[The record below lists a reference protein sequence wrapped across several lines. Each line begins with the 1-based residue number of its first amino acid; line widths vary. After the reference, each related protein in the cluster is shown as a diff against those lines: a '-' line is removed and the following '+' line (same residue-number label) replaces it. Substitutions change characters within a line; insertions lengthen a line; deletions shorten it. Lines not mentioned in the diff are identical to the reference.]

1 MIIID
6 NQVIDMLSFALIQ
19 KLIKKSLLFW
29 VLRKGKK
36 TMNKPEILGRWTRE
50 KSEELYGIKNWGNG
64 YFSIS
69 DKGEVMVS
77 PYKDD
82 ESSSISI
89 MDIISGIR
97 ERGLDMPVL
106 LRFENILDS
115 QISFINNSFAEAMKK
130 LHYKNEYRG
139 VYPIKVNQQ
148 EQVVEEV
155 TRFGQRYHHGLE
167 VGSKAELVAALSAMK
182 DKEACLICN
191 GYKDEEFIDLGLY
204 AVKMGYKC
212 FFVIEI
218 PTELDL
224 VLERSEALGV
234 EPNIGIRIKLSAKA
248 GGHWTES
255 GGDRS
260 IFGLN
265 VTQVISMV
273 DTLKEKNMLGAL
285 KLMHY
290 HLGSQ
295 IPNIRDIRSAV
306 LEATRVYAELVKEGA
321 PMGYLDLGG
330 GLAVDYDGS
339 NTNYTNSR
347 NYSVEEYCTDI
358 VEAVMSVLDPSQIPH
373 PVIVTESGRTTVAYY
388 SVLLFNVLDVE
399 KFEEYEI
406 PDKLEDNATE
416 AVKNL
421 FDVNKNLN
429 LKNIQECYN
438 DALYYRDDIR
448 GMFKHGRISL
458 RERSFAEKIFWN
470 TINQIAKEKQKLKT
484 PPPDLEDIES
494 AIADIYYCNF
504 SVFQSIPDSWAI
516 DQLFP
521 IVPLHRLLEFPKRNA
536 VIADITCDCDG
547 KIDRFI
553 DLHDV
558 RTTLPLHE
566 LKNGEDYYL
575 GVFLVGA
582 YQETLGDLHNLFGDT
597 NVVSVRVNSDGGYDL
612 VKELHGDSVSD
623 VLSYVEYEPK
633 DMLVRFRERAEDA
646 IREGKITATDR
657 REIMKAY
664 ENGLRG
670 YTYYER

>member
-1 MIIID
+1 MKGKTFERLMII
-6 NQVIDMLSFALIQ
+6 S
-19 KLIKKSLLFW
+19 KKFIFEW
-29 VLRKGKK
+29 KYTK
-36 TMNKPEILGRWTRE
+36 MNKTDLLDRWTKE
-50 KSEELYGIKNWGNG
+50 KSEELYGINNWGAG
-64 YFSIS
+64 YFAIS
-69 DKGEVMVS
+69 DKGEVLVN
-77 PYKDD
+77 PFKDSD
-82 ESSSISI
+82 KGSISI

-106 LRFENILDS
+106 LRFENLLDS
-115 QISFINNSFAEAMKK
+115 QISFLNNSFAEAMKK
-130 LHYKNEYRG
+130 LNYKGEYRG

-148 EQVVEEV
+148 QQVVEEV
-155 TRFGQRYHHGLE
+155 TKFGQRYHHGLE
-167 VGSKAELVAALSAMK
+167 VGSKAELVAALSLMR

-204 AVKMGYKC
+204 AVKMGFKC
-212 FFVIEI
+212 FFVVEV
-218 PTELDL
+218 PRELDL
-224 VLERSEALGV
+224 LVERSQALGV
-234 EPNIGIRIKLSAKA
+234 QPNIGIRIKLSAKA

-260 IFGLN
+260 IFGVNMSQLI
-265 VTQVISMV
+265 TIV
-273 DTLKEKNMLGAL
+273 DKLKENKMLDSL

-306 LEATRVYAELVKEGA
+306 LEATRVYAELVREGA

-347 NYSVEEYCTDI
+347 NYTVEEYCTDI
-358 VEAVMSVLDPSQIPH
+358 VEAVMSILDPSDIQH
-373 PVIVTESGRTTVAYY
+373 PIIVTESGRTTVAYY
-388 SVLLFNVLDVE
+388 SVLVFNVLDIE
-399 KFEEYEI
+399 KFEEHKI
-406 PDKLEDNATE
+406 PSELDESISE
-416 AVKNL
+416 QIRNL
-421 FDVNKNLN
+421 YDVYKSISQ
-429 LKNIQECYN
+429 KNIQECYN
-438 DALYYRDDIR
+438 DALYYRDEIR
-448 GMFKHGRISL
+448 EMFKHGSISL
-458 RERSFAEKIFWN
+458 RERSLSEKIFWN
-470 TINQIAKEKQKLKT
+470 TINQIAKEKQKLKNS
-484 PPPDLEDIES
+484 PPDLEDIES

-521 IVPLHRLLEFPKRNA
+521 VMPVHRLLELPKRNA

-547 KIDRFI
+547 KIDHFI

-566 LKNGEDYYL
+566 MNNGDDYYL

-597 NVVSVRVNSDGGYDL
+597 NVVSIRVHPDGNYDL
-612 VKELHGDSVSD
+612 VKEIHGDSVAD
-623 VLSYVEYEPK
+623 VLSYVEFEPK
-633 DMLVRFRERAEDA
+633 DMLVHFRKTAEESV
-646 IREGKITATDR
+646 REGLITPSER
-657 REIMKAY
+657 REIMRAY
-664 ENGLRG
+664 DNGLRG

>member
-1 MIIID
+1 
-6 NQVIDMLSFALIQ
+6 
-19 KLIKKSLLFW
+19 
-29 VLRKGKK
+29 
-36 TMNKPEILGRWTRE
+36 MNRTELLGRWTKE
-50 KSEELYGIKNWGNG
+50 KSEELYGIKNWGAG

-69 DKGEVMVS
+69 SKGEVMVN
-77 PYKDD
+77 PYKDN
-82 ESSSISI
+82 EKTEISI
-89 MDIISGIR
+89 IDIISAMK

-115 QISFINNSFAEAMKK
+115 QISFLNNSFRDAMKK
-130 LHYKNEYRG
+130 LSYRGEYRG
-139 VYPIKVNQQ
+139 VYPVKVNQQ
-148 EQVVEEV
+148 QQVVSEV
-155 TRFGQRYHHGLE
+155 AKFGQRYHHGLE
-167 VGSKAELVAALSAMK
+167 VGSKAELIAALSLFK

-204 AVKMGYKC
+204 AIKMGYKC

-218 PTELDL
+218 PGELGVL
-224 VLERSEALGV
+224 LERSQMLGV
-234 EPNIGIRIKLSAKA
+234 RPNIGIRLKLSSKA

-265 VTQVISMV
+265 VTELISIV
-273 DTLKEKNMLGAL
+273 DTLKEKNMLESL
-285 KLMHY
+285 KLLHY

-358 VEAVMSVLDPSQIPH
+358 VEAVMSILDPGNVPH
-373 PVIVTESGRTTVAYY
+373 PVIITESGRALVAYY
-388 SVLLFNVLDVE
+388 SVLLCNVLDIE
-399 KFEEYEI
+399 RFEEYKIDENI
-406 PDKLEDNATE
+406 DNNTSE
-416 AVKNL
+416 QIRNL
-421 FDVNKNLN
+421 FEAYKNLN

-438 DALYYRDDIR
+438 DVLYYRDEIR
-448 GMFKHGRISL
+448 DMFKHGRISL
-458 RERSFAEKIFWN
+458 RERSLAEKIFWN
-470 TINQIAKEKQKLKT
+470 TIYQIAKEKNKLKNT
-484 PPPDLEDIES
+484 PPELEDLEN

-521 IVPLHRLLEFPKRNA
+521 IMPVHRLLELPKRNG

-547 KIDRFI
+547 KIDHFI

-558 RTTLPLHE
+558 RKALPLHE
-566 LKNGEDYYL
+566 LKNGDDYYL
-575 GVFLVGA
+575 GIFLVGA

-597 NVVSVRVNSDGGYDL
+597 NVVSVRIHSDGSFDL
-612 VKELHGDSVSD
+612 VNEIHGDSVAD
-623 VLSYVEYEPK
+623 VLTYVEFDPK
-633 DMLVRFRERAEDA
+633 DMFSNFRETAEEA
-646 IREGKITATDR
+646 IRDGFITASDR
-657 REIMKAY
+657 KDIMKAFD
-664 ENGLRG
+664 NGLRG
-670 YTYYER
+670 YTYYEK